1 MAPSASVTTDVYVQ
15 SAVGMEGAQWLKQLA
30 AMLTLND
37 MCSPRVRL
45 YSTKTFKPLG
55 SLVYHKE
62 NCQSIAFARSHPTSP
77 SDATSTRAEDY
88 EEEDEMSEA
97 EKQERTRWLVSGG
110 QDSRVVIW
118 SLIDFG
124 KT

>member
-1 MAPSASVTTDVYVQ
+1 
-15 SAVGMEGAQWLKQLA
+15 
-30 AMLTLND
+30 MLTLID
-37 MCSPRVRL
+37 TRSSRVRL
-45 YSTKTFKPLG
+45 YSTKTFKHLG
-55 SLVYHKE
+55 SLVYHKK

-77 SDATSTRAEDY
+77 SGAAGAEAEDY

>member
-1 MAPSASVTTDVYVQ
+1 
-15 SAVGMEGAQWLKQLA
+15 
-30 AMLTLND
+30 MLTLID
-37 MCSPRVRL
+37 TRSSRVRL

-55 SLVYHKE
+55 SLVYHKK
-62 NCQSIAFARSHPTSP
+62 NCQSIAFARSHPTGP
-77 SDATSTRAEDY
+77 SGAASAGAEDY

>member
-1 MAPSASVTTDVYVQ
+1 M
-15 SAVGMEGAQWLKQLA
+15 
-30 AMLTLND
+30 
-37 MCSPRVRL
+37 
-45 YSTKTFKPLG
+45 
-55 SLVYHKE
+55 YHKK
-62 NCQSIAFARSHPTSP
+62 NCQSIAFARSHPTGP
-77 SDATSTRAEDY
+77 SGAASAGAEDY

-124 KT
+124 RT